1 MNQNTAKIINYHWRI
16 IMIAIIDY
24 KAGNAPSVYH
34 ALKKMNISSKLVN
47 NKAEI
52 IQAEKIILPGVG
64 SAIETISSLKELD
77 IIDTLNE
84 LVVNK
89 KVPFLGICVGLQI
102 LFDHS
107 EEGNVNCLGWI
118 PGRVKKFDKSVV
130 RVPQIGWNSVE
141 FTRPSP
147 LIKGIPN
154 GSYFYFVNSYYAVP
168 TNHEYSLGFTN
179 YGERFCS
186 MVSYDNIY
194 ATQFHVEKSG
204 SVGLTMLK
212 NFSEL

>member
-1 MNQNTAKIINYHWRI
+1 
-16 IMIAIIDY
+16 MIAIIDY

-64 SAIETISSLKELD
+64 SAFETISSLKELD

-84 LVVNK
+84 QVVNK

-168 TNHEYSLGFTN
+168 TNHEYSLGFTK

>member
-1 MNQNTAKIINYHWRI
+1 
-16 IMIAIIDY
+16 MIAIIDY
-24 KAGNAPSVYH
+24 KAGNAPSVYN

-102 LFDHS
+102 LFDH
-107 EEGNVNCLGWI
+107 
-118 PGRVKKFDKSVV
+118 
-130 RVPQIGWNSVE
+130 
-141 FTRPSP
+141 RPP
-147 LIKGIPN
+147 C
-154 GSYFYFVNSYYAVP
+154 
-168 TNHEYSLGFTN
+168 
-179 YGERFCS
+179 R
-186 MVSYDNIY
+186 
-194 ATQFHVEKSG
+194 
-204 SVGLTMLK
+204 
-212 NFSEL
+212 

>member
-1 MNQNTAKIINYHWRI
+1 
-16 IMIAIIDY
+16 MIAIIDY

-64 SAIETISSLKELD
+64 SAFETISSLKELD

-168 TNHEYSLGFTN
+168 TNHEYSLGFTK

-186 MVSYDNIY
+186 
-194 ATQFHVEKSG
+194 T
-204 SVGLTMLK
+204 
-212 NFSEL
+212 